1 MGLNFFYRNEVCTQD
16 FEDLPAEAALA
27 YNLKHED
34 YVAIVCG
41 SLEKLPQAFS
51 KIDLAEKQRTLDNK
65 PKIDLALDAQLP
77 LTESASLPRADRNLV
92 RTKEMKQ
99 RILAIATS
107 RRRSLKSEKWQQ
119 SNRKMTL

>member
-1 MGLNFFYRNEVCTQD
+1 MFLTPIQLNQC
-16 FEDLPAEAALA
+16 PEAALA
-27 YNLKHED
+27 YNLKYED

-41 SLEKLPQAFS
+41 SLAKLPQAFTN
-51 KIDLAEKQRTLDNK
+51 IDLAEKQRTLDNK
-65 PKIDLALDAQLP
+65 PKIDLAPDAQLS
-77 LTESASLPRADRNLV
+77 LTESASLPTADRNLV

-107 RRRSLKSEKWQQ
+107 RRRPLKNAKWQQ